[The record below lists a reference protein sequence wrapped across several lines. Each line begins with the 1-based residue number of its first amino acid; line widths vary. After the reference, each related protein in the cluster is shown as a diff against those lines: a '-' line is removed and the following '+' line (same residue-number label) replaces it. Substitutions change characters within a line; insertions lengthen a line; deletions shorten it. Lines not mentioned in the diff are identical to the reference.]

1 MTTNCTNEEFSTLK
15 SCECMSGHRWSDDAC
30 KAEMC
35 CGETSCSLSRSS
47 SLMCISNSTVHVTGK
62 ISTKRSEY
70 QVCLTDKNSKTF
82 KDCNSEMIENMKKV
96 YSTLKG
102 FDTLTIKRYSFGS
115 VVVDFEMKIIS
126 DLKSED
132 LIDRSVNLTNLL
144 EGSLELETTGF
155 VILTVPSE
163 AVHYNKNTSITC
175 TTKEDLGAQPEWK
188 LNKSGE
194 HFTITNGTVSTVT
207 IQQRESR
214 VLLNSVNELWEGEYL
229 CVFVQKNNSA
239 IIRHKANATMDICLI
254 PKITVS
260 TKPSFPRCRTS
271 DDVLLVEISCEIDR
285 TNENYTV
292 TWSEHAIQGKNN
304 FGERTHIYT
313 AKKFITCDK
322 SSNES
327 STRAVASCTFTNM
340 CGQTTSK
347 EFHFEIIH
355 ADGKYCAGEYE
366 WEDTKADFTAEI
378 KCRNQAGVKKRKC
391 NSQEKWEEPVSEC
404 VNQDLSDV
412 LMSAKISDI
421 GLGELDMN
429 TAIVFSRFNNVT
441 KTAKLN
447 TRANIYTSVQVLD
460 TLQTKLSNC
469 CLIQNNTA
477 VDNFLD
483 SSSNLLND
491 TLESSWNTTTSG
503 NISSMADTYL
513 NSVETL
519 VKIANITGGSKK
531 SNLEVS
537 EGSGQYNNSVF
548 NVTLGI
554 ENSSVV
560 KTTGFKSLHKY
571 LPNDDNSTEI
581 NSIVV
586 AATTD
591 GKQRSNTEV
600 NIKFGLLKA
609 RPRNVKIT
617 CVYRDKNKW
626 SSEGCQWGGPDNED
640 SCICNHLSSFAV
652 LMSKEP
658 LKVLWLEQVTYVGL
672 GISIV
677 SLFIGLLIELV
688 VWSDVVKTN
697 TLYLRHTAHVN
708 ISLCLLVGN
717 ACFLA
722 SSETKSITEAWCR
735 TSAVLKHFCYLAMFF
750 WMLCLSTTLLH
761 QTVFL
766 FHKVSKKSYL
776 RFSLALGYGCP
787 VIVVFVTFLSYG
799 AGSEGVYYSKD
810 TCWLVYSGLFKGS
823 IYTFV
828 IPVATIVFINV
839 FSMLVVIMKLLS
851 HNQNADMSQ
860 EKEKAAAKT
869 VLRSVILLTPIF
881 GVTWVFGLAT
891 MIIDLTSGIQADV
904 VNYIFVVLN
913 AFQGLFILLT
923 SYFGDRMTREAVL
936 KRFRRTVPVSSISES
951 TATKSESFKK

>member
-1 MTTNCTNEEFSTLK
+1 
-15 SCECMSGHRWSDDAC
+15 
-30 KAEMC
+30 
-35 CGETSCSLSRSS
+35 
-47 SLMCISNSTVHVTGK
+47 K
-62 ISTKRSEY
+62 IYKL
-70 QVCLTDKNSKTF
+70 VLH
-82 KDCNSEMIENMKKV
+82 MV
-96 YSTLKG
+96 A
-102 FDTLTIKRYSFGS
+102 
-115 VVVDFEMKIIS
+115 
-126 DLKSED
+126 
-132 LIDRSVNLTNLL
+132 LILCFFPT
-144 EGSLELETTGF
+144 
-155 VILTVPSE
+155 
-163 AVHYNKNTSITC
+163 
-175 TTKEDLGAQPEWK
+175 
-188 LNKSGE
+188 
-194 HFTITNGTVSTVT
+194 
-207 IQQRESR
+207 
-214 VLLNSVNELWEGEYL
+214 GEYL
-229 CVFVQKNNSA
+229 CVFVQKNNS
-239 IIRHKANATMDICLI
+239 
-254 PKITVS
+254 
-260 TKPSFPRCRTS
+260 
-271 DDVLLVEISCEIDR
+271 
-285 TNENYTV
+285 
-292 TWSEHAIQGKNN
+292 
-304 FGERTHIYT
+304 
-313 AKKFITCDK
+313 
-322 SSNES
+322 
-327 STRAVASCTFTNM
+327 
-340 CGQTTSK
+340 
-347 EFHFEIIH
+347 
-355 ADGKYCAGEYE
+355 
-366 WEDTKADFTAEI
+366 
-378 KCRNQAGVKKRKC
+378 
-391 NSQEKWEEPVSEC
+391 
-404 VNQDLSDV
+404 
-412 LMSAKISDI
+412 
-421 GLGELDMN
+421 
-429 TAIVFSRFNNVT
+429 
-441 KTAKLN
+441 
-447 TRANIYTSVQVLD
+447 
-460 TLQTKLSNC
+460 
-469 CLIQNNTA
+469 
-477 VDNFLD
+477 
-483 SSSNLLND
+483 
-491 TLESSWNTTTSG
+491 
-503 NISSMADTYL
+503 
-513 NSVETL
+513 
-519 VKIANITGGSKK
+519 
-531 SNLEVS
+531 
-537 EGSGQYNNSVF
+537 
-548 NVTLGI
+548 
-554 ENSSVV
+554 
-560 KTTGFKSLHKY
+560 Y

-640 SCICNHLSSFAV
+640 SF
-652 LMSKEP
+652 
-658 LKVLWLEQVTYVGL
+658 LWLEQVTYVGL

-904 VNYIFVVLN
+904 VNYIFVKQMSANLN
-913 AFQGLFILLT
+913 ELKQRWKGEWAKNLPQSRERLIT
-923 SYFGDRMTREAVL
+923 SYRKPLLRVIAAKGFYQLLDQRLESAFHTLLLISV
-936 KRFRRTVPVSSISES
+936 VSV
-951 TATKSESFKK
+951 